1 MADQTSASGGGAPST
16 YEVNDSDFE
25 VSDIEGEMT
34 EQERATKQ
42 KEKIKKKMNERVEM
56 KGFIWCLIHMRL
68 QLLTVAFLSLPF
80 QWANLLI
87 LMERIMPVG
96 AKTCKWIYMV
106 SIHMFGLL
114 CV

>member
-1 MADQTSASGGGAPST
+1 MASTIDESVVATSA
-16 YEVNDSDFE
+16 YEVNDSYFE
-25 VSDIEGEMT
+25 VSDVEGDMT
-34 EQERATKQ
+34 EDERAIKR

-96 AKTCKWIYMV
+96 AKTCKCIYMNLTH
-106 SIHMFGLL
+106 IFGWL